1 MRVLFASTAAL
12 ALMLGA
18 GSAFAQAQPQ
28 EMSQPTTNPETTG
41 PGSNAA
47 ATTNQLIC
55 RPVVHEGMVIRS
67 QQNCH
72 TQREWDEI
80 RYRNQATLNNAQ
92 LRGLTSSQH

>member
-1 MRVLFASTAAL
+1 MRIVFASTAAL
-12 ALMLGA
+12 AVMLGA

-41 PGSNAA
+41 PDSNAA
-47 ATTNQLIC
+47 TANQLIC

-80 RYRNQATLNNAQ
+80 RYRNQTTLNNAQ
-92 LRGLTSSQH
+92 LRGLTSSPH